1 MKKIFLLAI
10 LGLSL
15 FSCKKDTTT
24 ENTNNSENEVAT
36 ETLEQKSSNEND
48 SKTLDLTKIPIST
61 FPITQIPFFSL
72 PTGYKYSH
80 EEKRNYESIR
90 FWTGSSFEMPEGE
103 LFCGRISNDKDHS
116 YSGLELF
123 KNLDQIF
130 KEAGAV
136 ALFEG
141 KVPQEAITQNEEKYP
156 ISDYGIKSNAYGF
169 QGFAKTWTYIIRQ
182 DNQNIWLQ
190 LNESDDNA
198 SLHVAIIKTKAVA
211 ITSQLIKADE
221 MKLSLE
227 QNGLVTLY
235 INFETNKSDIQPE
248 AKPTLEEVFKLLKE
262 NPSLKLSIE
271 GHTDNSGDKKYN
283 FELSEARAKSIV
295 AYLTQKGISSER
307 LQSKGYGD
315 TKPLQENTSED
326 NKALNRRVELR
337 KIG

>member
-1 MKKIFLLAI
+1 MKKFFLLPI

-15 FSCKKDTTT
+15 FSCKKDTTP
-24 ENTNNSENEVAT
+24 ENKNNSEIEVAT
-36 ETLEQKSSNEND
+36 ETLEQKSSNENN
-48 SKTLDLTKIPIST
+48 SKTLDLTQIPIST

-123 KNLDQIF
+123 KNLDQTF

-141 KVPQEAITQNEEKYP
+141 KVPQEAITQNEEKHP

-235 INFETNKSDIQPE
+235 INYETNKSDIQPE

-295 AYLTQKGISSER
+295 AYLTQRGISSER

>member
-1 MKKIFLLAI
+1 MKKNFLFAL

-15 FSCKKDTTT
+15 FSCKQNTSTEETNGIEDISTT
-24 ENTNNSENEVAT
+24 ETVEPKDANKNESTAF
-36 ETLEQKSSNEND
+36 
-48 SKTLDLTKIPIST
+48 DLTQIPVST
-61 FPITQIPFFSL
+61 FPISQLPFFSL

-80 EEKRNYESIR
+80 EEKRNYETIR

-103 LFCGRISNDKDHS
+103 LFCGRISNDNNYS

-136 ALFEG
+136 TLFEG

-198 SLHVAIIKTKAVA
+198 SLHVAMIKTKAVV
-211 ITSQLIKADE
+211 ITSQLIKAEE

-227 QNGLVTLY
+227 HNGLVTLY
-235 INFETNKSDIQPE
+235 INYDTNKSDIKPE
-248 AKPTLEEVFKLLKE
+248 AKPTLEEIYKLLNE
-262 NPSLKLSIE
+262 NPNLKLSIE

-283 FELSEARAKSIV
+283 LELSEARAKSIV
-295 AYLTQKGISSER
+295 SYLTGKGISNDR

>member
-1 MKKIFLLAI
+1 MKKNFLLAL

-24 ENTNNSENEVAT
+24 ENKNNSENEVAT
-36 ETLEQKSSNEND
+36 ETLEQKTSNEKE
-48 SKTLDLTKIPIST
+48 SQTFDLTQIPIST

-72 PTGYKYSH
+72 PMGYKYSH

-116 YSGLELF
+116 YSALELF

-130 KEAGAV
+130 KDAGAV
-136 ALFEG
+136 TLFEG
-141 KVPQEAITQNEEKYP
+141 KVPQEAITKNEEKYP

-182 DNQNIWLQ
+182 ENQNIWLQ

-211 ITSQLIKADE
+211 ITSQLIKAHE

-235 INFETNKSDIQPE
+235 INYETNKSDIKPE

-271 GHTDNSGDKKYN
+271 GHTDNNGDKKYN

-295 AYLTQKGISSER
+295 VYLTQKGISEER

-337 KIG
+337 KIE